1 MSSPQPGGARRARP
15 PRTLTASLAMIVLAT
30 EFLVV
35 VLAALALFGTG
46 ALTPAFALGG
56 GGAVLVLILLAIA
69 LARNPV
75 GIALGWAVQ
84 IVLLACFA
92 ADFVVGVV
100 GLLFAGL
107 WTYSMIVGRRVDR
120 RAP

>member
-1 MSSPQPGGARRARP
+1 
-15 PRTLTASLAMIVLAT
+15 MIVLAT

-46 ALTPAFALGG
+46 ALPPAVALGG
-56 GGAVLVLILLAIA
+56 GGALLVLLLLAIA

-92 ADFVVGVV
+92 ADVVVGVV

-120 RAP
+120 RAT